1 MYYENDLF
9 YPVDVSD
16 KYLRIV
22 WIYYWSNMKINHIM
36 SISNI
41 LTDLCARRQE
51 KEQKLIKIS
60 RIMSI
65 SKIVADIYA
74 IRQKNYNKKH
84 F

>member
-1 MYYENDLF
+1 
-9 YPVDVSD
+9 
-16 KYLRIV
+16 
-22 WIYYWSNMKINHIM
+22 MKINHIM